1 MPCQLTVKSRKL
13 TAEVTSLT
21 AEGSAHLCKSRPGSP
36 RGRMGVE
43 SSSSLAGTHG
53 LPSASGN
60 MTIGACSRIS
70 LCLQSKRTPRPSDR
84 NQAEAPGAARVLTR
98 SGRRARPAAA
108 CRPRGSS
115 NCCASSIHGTASRP
129 LLCPSRTSPPPR
141 SDHPAVPRGRATSR
155 APRTD
160 TIRRCAR
167 GGGGSSGGWRGGSAA
182 STPCPR
188 PAASPC
194 PPAAPPAGRRR
205 DVSGWGRG

>member
-1 MPCQLTVKSRKL
+1 M
-13 TAEVTSLT
+13 
-21 AEGSAHLCKSRPGSP
+21 HLLRSRPGSP

-70 LCLQSKRTPRPSDR
+70 LCLQSKRTPRLRPQPR
-84 NQAEAPGAARVLTR
+84 RAPTAQGAARVLTR

-115 NCCASSIHGTASRP
+115 NCCASSIHGRASRL

-141 SDHPAVPRGRATSR
+141 SDHPRASPRAHATSR

-194 PPAAPPAGRRR
+194 PPAAPPGVAGR
-205 DVSGWGRG
+205 DVSGWGGG